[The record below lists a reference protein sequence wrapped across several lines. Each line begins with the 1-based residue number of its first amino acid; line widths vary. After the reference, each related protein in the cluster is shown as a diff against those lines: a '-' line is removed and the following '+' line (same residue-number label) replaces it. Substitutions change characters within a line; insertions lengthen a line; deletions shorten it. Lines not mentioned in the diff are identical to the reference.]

1 MAENKL
7 RGRELGDKRDARIDQ
22 ELVKALSHPIR
33 VEILEALQGRV
44 ASPTELSQEI
54 DESLGVI
61 SYHAKTLVKCGCL
74 ELVHTEP
81 RRGAIEHFFG
91 LAPRSSIGHQDWRRA
106 PLAVREKITAAA
118 LETFIETAA
127 KALEDGAIDR
137 RDETVLTWMPLT
149 VDEAGWSE
157 IAKIM
162 EKASRLVARAHERSG
177 KRLEGAEGLSIVV
190 GLAAFEAGKR
200 RAPDDNQ
207 S

>member
-1 MAENKL
+1 MA
-7 RGRELGDKRDARIDQ
+7 DKRDRRIDQ

-106 PLAVREKITAAA
+106 PLAVRAGITAAA
-118 LETFIETAA
+118 LETFIEAA
-127 KALEDGAIDR
+127 GQALEAGTIDR
-137 RDETVLTWMPLT
+137 CEETVLTWMPLT
-149 VDEAGWSE
+149 VDEAGWRE
-157 IAKIM
+157 IAAIM
-162 EKASRLVARAHERSG
+162 EKAARLVAEAHERSSG
-177 KRLEGAEGLSIVV
+177 RLDGAEGLSIVV
-190 GLAAFEAGKR
+190 GLAAFETGKR
-200 RAPDDNQ
+200 RAPDDKQ

>member
-1 MAENKL
+1 M
-7 RGRELGDKRDARIDQ
+7 GDKRDARIDQ

>member
-1 MAENKL
+1 MAENEL
-7 RGRELGDKRDARIDQ
+7 RGRELADKRDGRIDQ

-81 RRGAIEHFFG
+81 RRGAVEHFFG

-106 PLAVREKITAAA
+106 PLAVRAGITAAA
-118 LETFIETAA
+118 LATFIETAA
-127 KALEDGAIDR
+127 KALEDGTIDR

-149 VDEAGWSE
+149 VDEAGWRE
-157 IAKIM
+157 IAGIM
-162 EKASRLVARAHERSG
+162 EKAAQLVAEAHERSS
-177 KRLEGAEGLSIVV
+177 KRLEGAEGLSVVV
-190 GLAAFEAGKR
+190 GLAAFEAGKW

>member
-1 MAENKL
+1 MAENEL
-7 RGRELGDKRDARIDQ
+7 RGTELAHKRDGRIDQ

-106 PLAVREKITAAA
+106 PLAVRAGITAAA
-118 LETFIETAA
+118 LGTFIETAA
-127 KALEDGAIDR
+127 KALEDGRIDR

-149 VDEAGWSE
+149 VDETGWRE
-157 IAKIM
+157 IAGIM
-162 EKASRLVARAHERSG
+162 EKAARLVAEAHERSS
-177 KRLEGAEGLSIVV
+177 KRLEGAEGLSVVV
-190 GLAAFEAGKR
+190 GLAAFETGKR
-200 RAPDDNQ
+200 CAPDDKQ

>member
-1 MAENKL
+1 MA
-7 RGRELGDKRDARIDQ
+7 DKRDGRIDQ

-44 ASPTELSQEI
+44 ASPTELSQEMN
-54 DESLGVI
+54 ESLGVI

-81 RRGAIEHFFG
+81 RRGAVEHFFG

-106 PLAVREKITAAA
+106 PLAVRARITAAA
-118 LETFIETAA
+118 LGTFIDAAA
-127 KALEDGAIDR
+127 KALEEGTIDR
-137 RDETVLTWMPLT
+137 REETVLTWMPLT
-149 VDEAGWSE
+149 VDEAGWRE
-157 IAKIM
+157 IAAIM
-162 EKASRLVARAHERSG
+162 EQAGRLVAEAHERSSG
-177 KRLEGAEGLSIVV
+177 RLEGTEGFWIVV

-200 RAPDDNQ
+200 QAPDDKQ

>member
-1 MAENKL
+1 MAKSEL
-7 RGRELGDKRDARIDQ
+7 RGKELADKRDGRIDQ
-22 ELVKALSHPIR
+22 ELIKALSHPIR

-118 LETFIETAA
+118 IGTFIETAA
-127 KALEDGAIDR
+127 KAFEEGTIDR
-137 RDETVLTWMPLT
+137 REETVLTWMPLT
-149 VDEAGWSE
+149 VDEAGWRE
-157 IAKIM
+157 IAAIM
-162 EKASRLVARAHERSG
+162 EKATQLVAEAHERSS
-177 KRLEGAEGLSIVV
+177 KRLAGGEGLSIVV

-200 RAPDDNQ
+200 RARDDKQ

>member
-1 MAENKL
+1 MAENEL
-7 RGRELGDKRDARIDQ
+7 RGRELADKRDGRIDQ

-81 RRGAIEHFFG
+81 RRGAVEHFFG

-106 PLAVREKITAAA
+106 PLAVRAGITAAA
-118 LETFIETAA
+118 LGTFIETAA
-127 KALEDGAIDR
+127 KALEEGTIDR

-149 VDEAGWSE
+149 VDEVGWRE
-157 IAKIM
+157 IAAIM
-162 EKASRLVARAHERSG
+162 EKSARLVAEAHERSSQ
-177 KRLEGAEGLSIVV
+177 RLEGAEGLSVVV

-200 RAPDDNQ
+200 RAPDDKQ